1 VSSSSY
7 YTLIPALPALP
18 ARMDQLKELPISI
31 LQLEKRLGML
41 EAADQRQLALALRLF
56 QRERDGDEE
65 LSDRDEVQH
74 WQQELAQIQD
84 HTLKQLLEQHL
95 IWRTLIAAQRY
106 RLAGQSEGNGFQ
118 GFGDLVWL
126 IRRHWQE
133 SDFSLG
139 GRFPWLVEAQSML
152 KKGQSA
158 ELEQQ
163 LLVWFWQQ
171 LRELEQCNPFSFT
184 AVAAYRLRW
193 SIAEYRLRWQG
204 EQAQEQF
211 SRLVTSA
218 LAGFKQ
224 DETLHSVTEA
234 G

>member
-1 VSSSSY
+1 
-7 YTLIPALPALP
+7 
-18 ARMDQLKELPISI
+18 
-31 LQLEKRLGML
+31 
-41 EAADQRQLALALRLF
+41 
-56 QRERDGDEE
+56 
-65 LSDRDEVQH
+65 
-74 WQQELAQIQD
+74 
-84 HTLKQLLEQHL
+84 
-95 IWRTLIAAQRY
+95 
-106 RLAGQSEGNGFQ
+106 
-118 GFGDLVWL
+118 
-126 IRRHWQE
+126 
-133 SDFSLG
+133 
-139 GRFPWLVEAQSML
+139 ML